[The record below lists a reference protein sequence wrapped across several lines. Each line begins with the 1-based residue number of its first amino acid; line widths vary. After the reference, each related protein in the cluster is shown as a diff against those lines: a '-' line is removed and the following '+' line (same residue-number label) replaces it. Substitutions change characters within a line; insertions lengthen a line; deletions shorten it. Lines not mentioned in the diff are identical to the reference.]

1 MRTFFFTCKKIYQL
15 CGKFVKAKHL
25 NFVYF
30 DTTFSNIPK
39 RPFWQQLTKNAPF
52 KIVKV
57 GNTALQRSHVTWLTS
72 LNNMLIL
79 LIKALLCSLYLMV
92 PTCHVIEKQPY
103 IWVLLNVFHSVLF
116 FLISFGMLSMSLE
129 EKLFIQLWMNGQ
141 RPQWPDLYGNWFF

>member
-1 MRTFFFTCKKIYQL
+1 MHNL
-15 CGKFVKAKHL
+15 
-25 NFVYF
+25 
-30 DTTFSNIPK
+30 
-39 RPFWQQLTKNAPF
+39 

-57 GNTALQRSHVTWLTS
+57 GNTALQRYHVTWLMS

-79 LIKALLCSLYLMV
+79 LIKALHSSLYLMV
-92 PTCHVIEKQPY
+92 PTCHVIEKQTY

-141 RPQWPDLYGNWFF
+141 RPQWPDLYGNWFFLEHKAMALLTLSFLAFFAPHQNPIQCIALPILSEKCVPNM